1 MSTATLPAV
10 ERDPV
15 KLDTKH
21 YKVESETDCFRIIRV
36 KYGPKEKSP
45 MHQHLPGVTVMLTDA
60 NFRFTYPDGCK
71 EELHKKAGE
80 DQRFFDGMVWVDKK
94 EYNIVR
100 MEGRAVPEIRSTK
113 SENLFPR
120 FTTIRKPIDGKHWF
134 PIYTYADDVLQFR
147 SGPQRERLRI
157 AYSNY

>member
-60 NFRFTYPDGCK
+60 NFRFSYPDGCI

-80 DQRFFDGMVWVDKK
+80 FHMSERTWEHK
-94 EYNIVR
+94 
-100 MEGRAVPEIRSTK
+100 A
-113 SENLFPR
+113 ENLAKKAFKAL
-120 FTTIRKPIDGKHWF
+120 IIELKK
-134 PIYTYADDVLQFR
+134 
-147 SGPQRERLRI
+147 
-157 AYSNY
+157 